1 MHPVKQ
7 PAAARNSAVTAH
19 AHRIQLTRL
28 SPDGRFQAT
37 RFRLPHGGLLGTVS
51 ELTEF
56 KSAKLPATLELA
68 DMPLVCDDD
77 KIQVHEVILK
87 PVPHYFR

>member
-1 MHPVKQ
+1 M
-7 PAAARNSAVTAH
+7 
-19 AHRIQLTRL
+19 QLTRL
-28 SPDGRFQAT
+28 SPGGRFQAT

-56 KSAKLPATLELA
+56 KSAKLRATLELA

-77 KIQVHEVILK
+77 KIQVHKVILK

>member
-1 MHPVKQ
+1 M
-7 PAAARNSAVTAH
+7 
-19 AHRIQLTRL
+19 QLTSL

-37 RFRLPHGGLLGTVS
+37 RFSLPHGGLLGTVS
-51 ELTEF
+51 ELREF
-56 KSAKLPATLELA
+56 KSAKLPATLDLA

-77 KIQVHEVILK
+77 KIQAHEVILK

>member
-1 MHPVKQ
+1 M
-7 PAAARNSAVTAH
+7 
-19 AHRIQLTRL
+19 QLTRL
-28 SPDGRFQAT
+28 SPGGRFQAT

-51 ELTEF
+51 ELREF
-56 KSAKLPATLELA
+56 KSAKLPATLDIA

-77 KIQVHEVILK
+77 KIQAHKIILK

>member
-1 MHPVKQ
+1 M
-7 PAAARNSAVTAH
+7 
-19 AHRIQLTRL
+19 QLTRL

-37 RFRLPHGGLLGTVS
+37 RFSLPHGGLLGTVS
-51 ELTEF
+51 ELREF
-56 KSAKLPATLELA
+56 KNAKLPATLYLA

-77 KIQVHEVILK
+77 KIKAHEAILK